1 MGKKKKKER
10 KRFLLRMQKKLIVLF
25 ILVMLALVGLTVR
38 ILYINVVSGDKYEKQ
53 VLSQQRYDSK
63 IIPYRRG
70 DIVDSKGTILATSK
84 DVYNIIL
91 DCKVINSNKKY
102 KTATMNALTSCFSDI
117 TEEELEK
124 DLKEQASSQYLVL
137 RKQLPYE
144 SISKF
149 VELQKDEKKGEN
161 VEGVWFEKEYL
172 RYYPLN
178 TVASNIIGFTSAGNV
193 GNGGVEGEYS
203 EYLNGENGREY
214 GYLNGDNNL
223 ERTVK
228 AATDGD
234 TVVTTI
240 DVSIQTIVE
249 QKIAAFNEAHKN
261 EARDGAGS
269 SNTAVIVMNPNTGE
283 ILAMADSSSYDL
295 NNPRDLSTYYTK
307 DQIAAMSE
315 QETYDALNKIWR
327 NYCITDTFEPG
338 STIKPFTVATGLD
351 TGALSGDETYMCDGS
366 ETIGGHNIKCSN
378 RTGHGILTVEQAL
391 MVSCNDALM
400 QMARTIGKDTFCK
413 YQGVFNFGIKTN
425 IDLPGEARTSNLLY
439 AADKIGDAD
448 LATNAFGQNFNVTMI
463 QVASAFSSLVNGGYY
478 YKPHV
483 VERIIDENDATVQVN
498 DSVVQKQTISS
509 DTSDKIKEYLY
520 KTVSEGTGK
529 TAKVNGYSM
538 GGKTGTAEKYPRRE
552 GKYLVSFIGCVPAK
566 DPELVIYTIID
577 EPNVEVQSQSTYAQQ
592 LTKDILTEILP
603 YMNIYPD
610 EELVE
615 TEETAQEDVPTDS
628 FESPETT
635 QLEDPEAEA
644 EATEEANAG
653 ESVQNTEGQETTT
666 EQ

>member
-1 MGKKKKKER
+1 MGKRKKKER
-10 KRFLLRMQKKLIVLF
+10 KKFLLRMQKKLIVLF
-25 ILVMLALVGLTVR
+25 IFVMLALVGLTVR

-53 VLSQQRYDSK
+53 VLLQQRYDSK
-63 IIPYRRG
+63 VIPYRRG
-70 DIVDSKGTILATSK
+70 DIIDSKGTILATSK

-91 DCKVINSNKKY
+91 DCKVINSDKDY
-102 KTATMNALTSCFSDI
+102 KSATIKALTSCFEDI
-117 TEEELEK
+117 TEEEIEK
-124 DLKEQASSQYLVL
+124 YLKEKSTSQYMVI

-144 SISKF
+144 TISKF
-149 VELQKDEKKGEN
+149 VDLQNDKKKGKN

-178 TVASNIIGFTSAGNV
+178 TVASNLLGFTSAGNV
-193 GNGGVEGEYS
+193 GNGGIEGEYS
-203 EYLNGENGREY
+203 GYLNGENGREY
-214 GYLNGDNNL
+214 GYLNGDNDL
-223 ERTVK
+223 ERTIK

-240 DVSIQTIVE
+240 DVNIQTIVE
-249 QKIAAFNEAHKN
+249 QKIAAFNEAHKD

-295 NNPRDLSTYYTK
+295 NNPRDLSSYYTE

-315 QETYDALNKIWR
+315 EETYDALNKIWR

-351 TGALSGDETYMCDGS
+351 VGALTGDETYFCDGS
-366 ETIGGHNIKCSN
+366 ENIGGHNIKCSN
-378 RTGHGILTVEQAL
+378 RTGHGVLTVEQAL

-400 QMARTIGKDTFCK
+400 QMVRTIGKENFCK

-425 IDLPGEARTSNLLY
+425 IDLPGEARTSKLLY
-439 AADKIGDAD
+439 NADNIGEAD
-448 LATNAFGQNFNVTMI
+448 LATNSFGQNFNVTMV
-463 QVASAFSSLVNGGYY
+463 QVISAFSSIVNGGYY

-483 VERIIDENDATVQVN
+483 VDKIIDENNATVKVN
-498 DSVVQKQTISS
+498 GSIVQKQTIST

-538 GGKTGTAEKYPRRE
+538 GGKTGTAEKYPRAH

-566 DPELVIYTIID
+566 DPEVAIYAIID

-592 LTKDILTEILP
+592 LAKDILTEILP

-610 EELVE
+610 EELVQ
-615 TEETAQEDVPTDS
+615 TEETAQEDVPVES

-635 QLEDPEAEA
+635 PLEDPEAEA

-653 ESVQNTEGQETTT
+653 EGVESTQE
-666 EQ
+666 